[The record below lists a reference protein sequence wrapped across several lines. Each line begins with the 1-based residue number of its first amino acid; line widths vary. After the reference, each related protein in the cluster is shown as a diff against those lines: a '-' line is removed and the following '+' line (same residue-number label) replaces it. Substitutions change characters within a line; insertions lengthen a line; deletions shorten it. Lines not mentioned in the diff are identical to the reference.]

1 MTANSF
7 AYIETDKEAKVEV
20 TNLMVE
26 YKQVLY
32 ETLSSSSLRGGRSCS
47 VWLRHSYQFFSCQ
60 MSNFLPEIPNC
71 LHYCTKCYLCHKQ
84 IDSLCRGVLWIALKT
99 KISNIK

>member
-7 AYIETDKEAKVEV
+7 AHIETDKEAKVEV

-47 VWLRHSYQFFSCQ
+47 VWLRRTSLLVLS
-60 MSNFLPEIPNC
+60 LPALYKPCPN
-71 LHYCTKCYLCHKQ
+71 HHVV
-84 IDSLCRGVLWIALKT
+84 S
-99 KISNIK
+99 S